1 MHATHP
7 PPLHTHTCTNT
18 HAHMHTYTH
27 THSLSLTYTHIQPH
41 TRTHTPHIHTHTTCT
56 HTHSMQVRGR
66 RVWREKRDRSLSHAC
81 TASKPTCPTAGNAAT
96 QGACV
101 LIGLHVLGFGQHTR
115 ACPIAQ
121 SPPLQCTSRNT
132 IIGSVLPTSPEHMR
146 THIACTYSKQYLTRS
161 HT

>member
-1 MHATHP
+1 VHATHP

-101 LIGLHVLGFGQHTR
+101 LIGLHVRLHSFKTHMPHHWQCSNTGCVCVSRF
-115 ACPIAQ
+115 ACSAAQ
-121 SPPLQCTSRNT
+121 LQNPHAPPLAMQQHRVRVC
-132 IIGSVLPTSPEHMR
+132 
-146 THIACTYSKQYLTRS
+146 
-161 HT
+161 